1 MRKKFVCEFL
11 NVSRPFQAN
20 WAWRG
25 ASSHGLSLSMM
36 YCFSTSIVEYF
47 LSIHPGMRI
56 LWSNIP
62 NACFNTKGIEKLK
75 W

>member
-25 ASSHGLSLSMM
+25 ASSRGLSLMHG
-36 YCFSTSIVEYF
+36 V
-47 LSIHPGMRI
+47 
-56 LWSNIP
+56 
-62 NACFNTKGIEKLK
+62 KL
-75 W
+75 

>member
-25 ASSHGLSLSMM
+25 ASSRGLSLRAKGL
-36 YCFSTSIVEYF
+36 E
-47 LSIHPGMRI
+47 LSIQYRSVVQIPA
-56 LWSNIP
+56 NIKQLDRVFKTG
-62 NACFNTKGIEKLK
+62 C
-75 W
+75 

>member
-25 ASSHGLSLSMM
+25 ASSRGLSLG
-36 YCFSTSIVEYF
+36 F
-47 LSIHPGMRI
+47 LLIKSKAQKPTTPRNGH
-56 LWSNIP
+56 
-62 NACFNTKGIEKLK
+62 
-75 W
+75 

>member
-25 ASSHGLSLSMM
+25 ASSHGLSLKEKRKHF
-36 YCFSTSIVEYF
+36 Y
-47 LSIHPGMRI
+47 
-56 LWSNIP
+56 SNIRQ
-62 NACFNTKGIEKLK
+62 GV
-75 W
+75 

>member
-25 ASSHGLSLSMM
+25 ASSRGLSLI
-36 YCFSTSIVEYF
+36 TINK
-47 LSIHPGMRI
+47 IQ
-56 LWSNIP
+56 
-62 NACFNTKGIEKLK
+62 LK
-75 W
+75 WKLFTTDD

>member
-25 ASSHGLSLSMM
+25 ASSRGLSL
-36 YCFSTSIVEYF
+36 
-47 LSIHPGMRI
+47 RRQKI
-56 LWSNIP
+56 LK
-62 NACFNTKGIEKLK
+62 FKVLK
-75 W
+75 PF